1 MSELFDEKN
10 AKVDSDKSPKVNPSS
25 FYKAKSNIIIF
36 LFHIGN
42 SQSGKHTKNKSSYAS
57 QGDNN
62 DMEEGAG
69 ILSETQK
76 IPASMIKLSCK
87 GGAPLLPLSSPQ
99 KVVELGG
106 ATHPAAAA
114 AAAFKQEPLAY
125 LIDPKILW
133 VRARELPR
141 PVKLQRYDGSF
152 KDEVKGLPAFSDFL
166 RSSARGR
173 QAVSAQAAVAAAV
186 EEEARGEHGGRRE
199 GAGRA
204 VWWAQ
209 ARVEARRT
217 QGAGVFEE
225 GGSEVRGS
233 CEDASLEGGRTQ
245 DW

>member
-1 MSELFDEKN
+1 
-10 AKVDSDKSPKVNPSS
+10 
-25 FYKAKSNIIIF
+25 
-36 LFHIGN
+36 
-42 SQSGKHTKNKSSYAS
+42 
-57 QGDNN
+57 
-62 DMEEGAG
+62 
-69 ILSETQK
+69 
-76 IPASMIKLSCK
+76 MIKLSCK

-114 AAAFKQEPLAY
+114 AAFKQEPLAY
-125 LIDPKILW
+125 LIDPKILTICGIEFEY
-133 VRARELPR
+133 VSYRDS
-141 PVKLQRYDGSF
+141 VKLQRYDISF
-152 KDEVKGLPAFSDFL
+152 KGEVKGLPAFSDFL

-217 QGAGVFEE
+217 QGAGVLKKV
-225 GGSEVRGS
+225 G
-233 CEDASLEGGRTQ
+233 AN
-245 DW
+245 